1 MKFLKKA
8 VLILLV
14 VLLASTNVM
23 ADDTDNGE
31 VITNTTEDVVVS
43 DTTPADDVP
52 DGEIIVIDDTVI
64 SDTEEKSE
72 GAVEGSTTTDVSGTE
87 GGSEMSDGDTS
98 EPVIDNT
105 VVESTENN
113 NVSEDEPVIGDL
125 SYEVSY
131 NGEHTFATVVIAY
144 SGECEEMT
152 LANQDIIQALIEK
165 GIYEINYDLSDWV
178 NTMAFN
184 IYSNG
189 LLSFDINVWGED
201 WETPLLNKRIE
212 LVITDI
218 AGENKYTITQGEA
231 TTFTETNSSAS
242 MSVSYTNVSSYT
254 WSIPA
259 DLSLNSTDKLQV
271 SASNSDLDA
280 NTSLKIKVSSAN
292 NFIMKG
298 SNPDTMDSIIYTVT
312 DDNGTLLTNSGNN
325 VVLEYTSSDVGIKT
339 NNLKFTTTSKPIYTD
354 TYSDTLTFTAQIG
367 LAIGA
372 KITVGT
378 KKYTIL
384 DQYENGQYLV
394 MERDSIGNIQYNPNK
409 DESGNYKIGTYETP
423 VTRPD
428 GNNANLYEGSYIDNY
443 LNDDYYNSLPTNIQN
458 AIVQTTIKQ
467 NFYSQSGSN
476 PLYTGWQYKPGT
488 SSGEQTCW
496 YNEGTAENPNW
507 VQYYKHIPQDGEEGL
522 LPLRTWTKQD
532 KGYNGTVANEI
543 TRKIFLPSVE
553 EISKVVDLNSQK
565 EVMEF
570 VKNTNGS
577 QSHLW
582 LRDSRSENATY
593 ALYLD
598 YDVRSLDNG
607 GVTYTLF
614 GVRPAYILDFSNLT
628 YSIG

>member
-8 VLILLV
+8 VLIILV

-43 DTTPADDVP
+43 DTTPADDVS
-52 DGEIIVIDDTVI
+52 DGEVIVIDDTVV

-72 GAVEGSTTTDVSGTE
+72 ETVEDSTITDVSGTE
-87 GGSEMSDGDTS
+87 SESEKSGGDIS

-152 LANQDIIQALIEK
+152 LANQDIIQALVEK

-259 DLSLNSTDKLQV
+259 DLSLNTTDTLAV

-298 SNPDTMDSIIYTVT
+298 SNSDTMDSIIYTVT

-325 VVLEYTSSDVGIKT
+325 VVLEYTSSDAGTTKT

-384 DQYENGQYLV
+384 DQYENSQYLV
-394 MERDSIGNIQYNPNK
+394 MERDSIGNIQYNPNV
-409 DESGNYKIGTYETP
+409 DENGNYKIGTYETP

-428 GNNANLYEGSYIDNY
+428 GNNANLYEGSYIDKY
-443 LNDDYYNSLPTNIQN
+443 LNGDYYNSLPTNIQN

-476 PLYTGWQYKPGT
+476 PNWSYGTRTDASGEWTGW
-488 SSGEQTCW
+488 W
-496 YNEGTAENPNW
+496 YNEDGTW
-507 VQYYKHIPQDGEEGL
+507 VRYYNHTPVAGNEGY
-522 LPLRTWTKQD
+522 LPLRTWTKQE
-532 KGYNGTVANEI
+532 KGYKGTVANEI
-543 TRKIFLPSVE
+543 SRKIFLPSVE
-553 EISKVVDLNSQK
+553 EVSKVVNLSDEL
-565 EVMEF
+565 EVYNF
-570 VKNTNGS
+570 LKNTNGS

-582 LRDSRSENATY
+582 LRDSRSEYATY
-593 ALYLD
+593 ALSLF
-598 YDVRSLDNG
+598 YDIRSLYYGN
-607 GVTYTLF
+607 VTYTYI